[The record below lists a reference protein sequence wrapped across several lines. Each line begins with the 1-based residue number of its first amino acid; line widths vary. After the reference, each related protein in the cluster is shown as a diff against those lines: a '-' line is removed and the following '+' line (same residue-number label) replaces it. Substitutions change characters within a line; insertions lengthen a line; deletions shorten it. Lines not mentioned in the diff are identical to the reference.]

1 MAGKKKN
8 VVDDAH
14 LSKTARAS
22 KGKKKDEGFIAS
34 GDCDRIISLNGGTY
48 AYVLT
53 PDGKTHH
60 VKVGSD
66 KYVSLIEPLVTNEKH
81 GARTRAQLD
90 KLGWRNPCL
99 DVSMVDGV
107 N

>member
-1 MAGKKKN
+1 MAGKKRKSIQ
-8 VVDDAH
+8 DDVK

-60 VKVGSD
+60 VKVFSD
-66 KYVSLIEPLVTNEKH
+66 KFNFLVEGLVTNEKH
-81 GARTRAQLD
+81 GARTRTQLD
-90 KLGWRNPCL
+90 KLGWNNG
-99 DVSMVDGV
+99 S
-107 N
+107 